1 MQEANKQ
8 IRQGGG
14 GSLSA
19 LEIQSKK
26 AEIDIMKYRTR
37 KEIDQEE
44 KEKTERRKRD
54 DKQERLDGITGGGGF
69 GNGRFSFNDNN
80 DSDVSYCM
88 PFAFLL
94 LHASFFF
101 H

>member
-1 MQEANKQ
+1 
-8 IRQGGG
+8 
-14 GSLSA
+14 
-19 LEIQSKK
+19 
-26 AEIDIMKYRTR
+26 MKYRTR
-37 KEIDQEE
+37 KEIDREE
-44 KEKTERRKRD
+44 KEKNERRKRD

-69 GNGRFSFNDNN
+69 GNGRFSFNNNN